1 MTIAERYQKLTELQ
15 EESMGLLGMVA
26 EVNAKAN
33 LLRNQL
39 DEMDDTPERKEYA
52 SIRLMKMRDDLARYS
67 QRLVE
72 IDREADE
79 YLEMENGQIC

>member
-1 MTIAERYQKLTELQ
+1 
-15 EESMGLLGMVA
+15 MGLLGMVA

-52 SIRLMKMRDDLARYS
+52 SFRLLKMRDDLARYS